1 MQKNAPYQSLP
12 QFEQWIKPPL
22 SNNSMYN
29 SKIKKTKKHNR
40 SASLGSEQDF
50 KARILKGKKTEQ
62 RNISKVRFLPTFV
75 IIYFFMGR

>member
-29 SKIKKTKKHNR
+29 FKIKKTKKQNR
-40 SASLGSEQDF
+40 SAGLGREQDF
-50 KARILKGKKTEQ
+50 KANISEGKK
-62 RNISKVRFLPTFV
+62 N
-75 IIYFFMGR
+75 